1 MAVTARPVPTE
12 DVRRPAVRFGLLSR
26 QAQRRLALGGAYFVV
41 GLWALFSVFPVFWTY
56 FSSIKPSRDVF
67 ALPPKWIFTP
77 TITNYKVVLG
87 LIVPTEQETVQQ
99 TYAGAVRSK
108 LPDYILN
115 TVIVS
120 SSSAVLTLLVGCP
133 AAYAL
138 ARSRLRGRRL
148 ILTAILLTQ
157 MIPPIVLL
165 IPFYRIW
172 RDLHLLD
179 TRLGLVLAF
188 STLTLPFVIW
198 MMRGFFQ
205 GVPVELE
212 EAAMI
217 DGASRWGALGRI
229 ALPLAAPGL
238 ATTAIFTVLFTW
250 NEFLIASVLGG
261 EKAKLLTP
269 SIFGY
274 VSDRSI
280 LWGQLYAASSLV
292 LLPVVIFTLLVQRHI
307 VTGLTGGALKG

>member
-1 MAVTARPVPTE
+1 MATTARSAPVE
-12 DVRRPAVRFGLLSR
+12 EVRQPVIRSGLLGRS
-26 QAQRRLALGGAYFVV
+26 AKRRLGVATAYLVV

-56 FSSIKPSRDVF
+56 FSSIKASRDVF
-67 ALPPKWIFTP
+67 ALPPKWVFTP
-77 TITNYKVVLG
+77 TLDNYKVVLG
-87 LIVPTEQETVQQ
+87 LIVPTEQETVQEE
-99 TYAGAVRSK
+99 YEGAVRSK

-115 TVIVS
+115 TVVVS
-120 SSSAVLTLLVGCP
+120 ASSALLTLIVGCP

-138 ARSRLRGRRL
+138 ARSRMRGRRL
-148 ILTAILLTQ
+148 ILTGILVTQ

-172 RDLHLLD
+172 GNVHLLD
-179 TRLGLVLAF
+179 THLGLILAF
-188 STLTLPFVIW
+188 FTLTLPFVIW

-205 GVPVELE
+205 GVPAELE
-212 EAAMI
+212 DAAMI
-217 DGASRWGALGRI
+217 DGASRWGALARI

-250 NEFLIASVLGG
+250 NEFLLASVLGG
-261 EKAKLLTP
+261 EQAKLLTP

-274 VSDRSI
+274 VSDRSV

-292 LLPVVIFTLLVQRHI
+292 LLPVVVFTLLVQRHI
-307 VTGLTGGALKG
+307 VAGLTGGALKG

>member
-1 MAVTARPVPTE
+1 M
-12 DVRRPAVRFGLLSR
+12 
-26 QAQRRLALGGAYFVV
+26 
-41 GLWALFSVFPVFWTY
+41 
-56 FSSIKPSRDVF
+56 
-67 ALPPKWIFTP
+67 
-77 TITNYKVVLG
+77 
-87 LIVPTEQETVQQ
+87 
-99 TYAGAVRSK
+99 
-108 LPDYILN
+108 
-115 TVIVS
+115 
-120 SSSAVLTLLVGCP
+120 
-133 AAYAL
+133 
-138 ARSRLRGRRL
+138 RGRRL
-148 ILTAILLTQ
+148 ILTGILVTQ

-172 RDLHLLD
+172 RDAHLLD
-179 TRLGLVLAF
+179 TRLGLTLAF
-188 STLTLPFVIW
+188 FTLTLPFVIW

-217 DGASRWGALGRI
+217 DGASRWGALARV

-261 EKAKLLTP
+261 EQAKLLTP

-292 LLPVVIFTLLVQRHI
+292 LLPVVAFTLLVQRHI